1 MKWHSELFF
10 CYQNKGIY
18 IYIYIYDTKIYGTI
32 IIGEQPLEQL
42 EAKRETKRTSR
53 PPKLRL

>member
-10 CYQNKGIY
+10 CYHNKG